1 MGVQARFY
9 EIRCGRNDGSLSCLI
24 VIARPSDAS
33 AVSLAHS
40 LRGPSCETVEVWRDD
55 HCVHRA
61 HLVSSE
67 LAVA

>member
-1 MGVQARFY
+1 MGIGKIY
-9 EIRCGRNDGSLSCLI
+9 EIRGGRSDGSLSCYI

-33 AVSLAHS
+33 AVRLAHS
-40 LRGPSCETVEVWRDD
+40 LHGPSCATVEVWRDN

-61 HLVSSE
+61 HLASTE